1 MVPYMLGVKETNV
14 GIMTSQISGK
24 LLAALTTVGT
34 AEEDYGREVPRMGN
48 TILQPRHQTITGSE
62 VRRVLQ
68 PLGHGSLLDGGVR
81 YRAESRNAGSTCD
94 NARHRAGQS
103 KRAGYTPATER
114 HQRQRASQLGNKVQ
128 SGPRALCLSRRSML
142 LVLPRTARRASCMH
156 LHGRKASECVSARGE
171 LLRVVTGG

>member
-81 YRAESRNAGSTCD
+81 YRAESRNAGAITHAIEPV
-94 NARHRAGQS
+94 NPNGLAI
-103 KRAGYTPATER
+103 
-114 HQRQRASQLGNKVQ
+114 HQ
-128 SGPRALCLSRRSML
+128 PRRGISANVPLS
-142 LVLPRTARRASCMH
+142 
-156 LHGRKASECVSARGE
+156 
-171 LLRVVTGG
+171 